1 MLGKRQRFDEAEP
14 LCKRALDIREKFLG
28 PSHPDVAKQLNN
40 LALICQHQEKYD
52 DVEKYFARAIDIYTR
67 NFGAND
73 PHTIKTKNNL
83 ASVFLHQQKYE
94 QAEELYKS
102 LLLGA
107 PTTSTR
113 LLPRRESRANDEPT
127 TDLSTVTNALK
138 NLSQLYRRQGR
149 YDAADT
155 MDNCAS
161 RARKDPQAIL
171 HALSLVQ

>member
-1 MLGKRQRFDEAEP
+1 M
-14 LCKRALDIREKFLG
+14 DIREKFLG
-28 PSHPDVAKQLNN
+28 PSHPDIAKQLNN
-40 LALICQHQEKYD
+40 LALICQNQEKYD
-52 DVEKYFARAIDIYTR
+52 DVEKYYTRAIDIYTR
-67 NFGAND
+67 NFGPND

-83 ASVFLHQQKYE
+83 ASVYLHQQKYE

-107 PTTSTR
+107 PANAR
-113 LLPRRESRANDEPT
+113 LPAKRESRANDEPT